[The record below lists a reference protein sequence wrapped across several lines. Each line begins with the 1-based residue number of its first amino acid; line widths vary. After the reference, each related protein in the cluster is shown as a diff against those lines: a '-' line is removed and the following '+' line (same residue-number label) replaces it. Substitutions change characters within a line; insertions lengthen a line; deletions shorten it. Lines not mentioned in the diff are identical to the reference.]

1 MPDREEINTGTS
13 KRYIR
18 RDDNGRFNDQQVE
31 VGRSLRKDRQVDAEH
46 DTRKGQG
53 DRGDRR
59 GS

>member
-1 MPDREEINTGTS
+1 MPDREELNTGTS

-53 DRGDRR
+53 DHGDRR